1 MPMHDK
7 IALLLVDDHPENL
20 VTLEAVLGSPELDL
34 VKATSGNDALRATL
48 KRDFALVLLDV
59 QMPGMDG
66 FETAELMRANP
77 KTRHLPIIF
86 ITAGMKDIQLQFKGY
101 DAGAVDYLIKPF
113 EPQILQSKVKIFCEL
128 YRQRRQ
134 LEENQLLLEAR
145 IRERVAQLRDSEERF
160 RTLALNSPVGIYQID
175 RDGNCLFVNHRW
187 CEISGLSA
195 ADAAGQ
201 GWLRT
206 LHPDDRAAVT
216 ALWRDAAVAGTDWSM
231 DYRYVRPDGK
241 LVWVHGNAVPLRDRQ
256 EQVTGFLGNN
266 LDITVRKRA
275 EERERTRS
283 AVADGLAQDAP
294 LGEILETVAAGAE
307 RLANGMRCSIMLL
320 DEPSDGLVYGSTPE
334 LPERGNCH
342 RVLFG
347 GDAGCATAAS
357 DRRRRVVDDIHQHPA
372 CESCRPDCESPQR
385 TACWSEPVVGLTGE
399 TLGVCAFYWTQPAVP
414 DAADIEMMHEVAQ
427 LAALAIERKNTEHE
441 LQIAASVH
449 EAISEA
455 IMVTDANDRI
465 IAVNPAFTQVTGYT
479 ADEVIG
485 QTPRILRSG
494 RHDHAFYQKLWQA
507 LEASG
512 RWEGEIWN
520 RRKNGEEYPESL
532 SINTLRDV
540 NGRVLR
546 RIAMFADITEKKR
559 TEETIWRQANY
570 DALTDLPNRRLFRDR
585 LEHEVM
591 KAERAGLYVAL
602 LFIDLDRFKEVNDT
616 LGHHAGDLLLVEA
629 SKRICS
635 FVRATDTVARLGGD
649 EFTVIMSD
657 LFDTDRVGEVAQAM
671 LNALAQPFLI
681 GKDSV
686 YISASIGITI
696 FPSDA
701 GNIESLLRNADQ
713 AMYAAKE
720 QGRNRFSYFTAS
732 MQATAQRRLQLSTDL
747 RTAINT
753 DQFEVY
759 LQPIVEL
766 ATGHVHKAEA
776 LLRWRHPV
784 HGLVE
789 PSQFIP
795 IAEETGIINDIGDWV
810 FRESA
815 RLAKR
820 WREEAPAADLERGIQ
835 ISVNKSPR
843 QFFSGN
849 THHTWINHMTDIGL
863 PTTAIAI
870 EITEGLLLDD
880 RPEVAEKLTQF
891 RDAGFSISLD
901 DFGTG
906 YSAMGYLKKFPIDF
920 LKIDQSFVRDMATD
934 HGDQAIVEAIVVMAH
949 KLGLKVIAEGVETE
963 AQRDMLKAA
972 GCDYGQGYLFSR
984 PLPTAGMT
992 FPLSIG
998 NAAPPPAAE
1007 AGNLPAP
1014 AESPI

>member
-1 MPMHDK
+1 MRDR

-20 VTLEAVLGSPELDL
+20 VTLEAVLGSPELEL
-34 VKATSGNDALRATL
+34 VKVTSGNDALRSTL
-48 KRDFALVLLDV
+48 KQDFALVLLDV

-113 EPQILQSKVKIFCEL
+113 EPTILQSKVRIFCEL

-134 LEENQLLLEAR
+134 LEEHQQLLEAR
-145 IRERVAQLRDSEERF
+145 IKERVAQLRDSEERF
-160 RTLALNSPVGIYQID
+160 RTLAVHSPVGIYQID
-175 RDGNCLFVNHRW
+175 REGNCLFVNHRW
-187 CEISGLSA
+187 CEISGLTA
-195 ADAAGQ
+195 TDAAGQ
-201 GWLRT
+201 GWLKT

-216 ALWRDAAVAGTDWSM
+216 ALWHDAAATGSDWSM
-231 DYRYVRPDGK
+231 DYRYIRPDGK
-241 LVWVHGNAVPLRDRQ
+241 LVWVHGNAVPLRDRHD
-256 EQVTGFLGNN
+256 QVTGFLGNN

-275 EERERTRS
+275 EEREHTRG
-283 AVADGLAQDAP
+283 AVADGLAQDSP
-294 LGEILETVAAGAE
+294 LGEILHIIAAGAE
-307 RLANGMRCSIMLL
+307 RQANGMRCSIMLL
-320 DEPSDGLVYGSTPE
+320 DEPADSLVYGSTPD
-334 LPERGNCH
+334 LPERSNCH
-342 RVLFG
+342 RKLVQTRN
-347 GDAGCATAAS
+347 AACATAAS
-357 DRRRRVVDDIHQHPA
+357 DGRRFVIDDIHEHPA
-372 CESCRPDCESPQR
+372 CESCRPDCANPQR
-385 TACWSEPVVGLTGE
+385 TSCWSEPIVGITGE

-414 DAADIEMMHEVAQ
+414 DNADIELMREAAQ

-455 IMVTDANDRI
+455 IVVTDASDRI
-465 IAVNPAFTQVTGYT
+465 IAVNPAFTQVTGYSP
-479 ADEVIG
+479 DEAIG
-485 QTPRILRSG
+485 QTPRLMKSG
-494 RHDHAFYQKLWQA
+494 RHDETFYQKMWQA
-507 LEASG
+507 LASTG

-520 RRKNGEEYPESL
+520 RRKNGEEYPEWL

-540 NGRVLR
+540 NGKVLR

-570 DALTDLPNRRLFRDR
+570 DSLTDLPNRRLFRDR

-591 KAERAGLYVAL
+591 KAQRAGLFVAL

-616 LGHHAGDLLLVEA
+616 LGHHSGDLLLVEA
-629 SKRICS
+629 SRRICS

-657 LFDTDRVGEVAQAM
+657 LFDTDRVGEVAQSM
-671 LNALAQPFLI
+671 LTALAQPFPI

-696 FPSDA
+696 FPSDTD
-701 GNIESLLRNADQ
+701 NIESLLRNADQ

-732 MQATAQRRLQLSTDL
+732 MQATAQRRLQLSNDL
-747 RTAINT
+747 RAAVNAG
-753 DQFEVY
+753 QLEVW
-759 LQPIVEL
+759 LQPIVDL
-766 ATGHVHKAEA
+766 ASGHVHKAEA
-776 LLRWRHPV
+776 LLRWRHPI

-795 IAEETGIINDIGDWV
+795 IAEETGMINEIGDWV

-815 RLAKR
+815 RLAKC
-820 WREEAPAADLERGIQ
+820 WIDATEPADLDHGVQ

-849 THHTWINHMTDIGL
+849 THRTWIQHMTEIGL

-880 RPEVAEKLTQF
+880 RPEVAEKLAQF

-906 YSAMGYLKKFPIDF
+906 YSAMAYLKKFPIDY

-934 HGDQAIVEAIVVMAH
+934 HGDQAIVEAIIVMAH

-963 AQRDMLKAA
+963 AQRDMLQAA

-984 PLPTAGMT
+984 PQPTIGMK
-992 FPLSIG
+992 FPLRC
-998 NAAPPPAAE
+998 
-1007 AGNLPAP
+1007 
-1014 AESPI
+1014 